1 MAPPSSDASPA
12 LRLTFL
18 AVLVIAMF
26 VALFARLW
34 FLQVLTGDRYVELA
48 DSNRL
53 RTVVTEAP
61 RGAILTADGEELVRN
76 RPALAI
82 SADRQALLDDNGEPR
97 DDEAERVIER
107 LAALLDLDEEQVI
120 HRLGSQRRSPFR
132 PVPIEQDV
140 APQVVFTVQERQELF
155 SGVETETL
163 PVREYPHGTLASHI
177 VGYVGEI
184 SEQELL
190 DPDYTD
196 YLGGDLIGRG
206 GLEQSYESDLRG
218 TPGRRLL
225 VVNAREN
232 VLDVQSDRPAIPGND
247 LVTTIDH
254 SLQSA
259 TDQLLREGI
268 EASRDI
274 QRDDGR
280 FLPSVAGS
288 AVALDARTGQV
299 LAMASYPD
307 YDPREFVGGVSQEYF
322 TALQD
327 PDNHGPLNNRAIA
340 GVYPPGSV
348 FKTAS
353 GAAMIEAGR
362 IGPRETRD
370 CDAEYTLA
378 DITFRNWNRGVNEGP
393 MDLADALRRSC
404 DTYFYA
410 LSADQWRV
418 EQAQEEPDEVMVE
431 VAQRF
436 GFGRALGIDLPSERA
451 GVVPG
456 PTWKRENWLARRDQ
470 LCELA
475 DAAEP
480 GTVAAETYRDL
491 CQFGGAWRGGDA
503 VNSSIGQ
510 GDVGST
516 PLQVAASYQAIA
528 NDGVLMR
535 PQLGLRIVGPDG
547 ETVREIEPE
556 EIGDLGLDDQ
566 TLAVMREGLE
576 GVVMG
581 ADGTGRSAFDGFPL
595 DEIPVAGKTGTAE
608 AGPRVPY
615 SWFVA
620 YAPADDPEIVVAVN
634 VEQGGG
640 GSQVAA
646 PIVRNILAHHFEVV
660 VAEEAEFVPG
670 AEILD

>member
-26 VALFARLW
+26 IALFARLW

-53 RTVVTEAP
+53 RTVVSEAP

-82 SADRQALLDDNGEPR
+82 SADRQALLGDDGEPR

-107 LAALLDLDEEQVI
+107 LAELLDLDTDQVI
-120 HRLGSQRRSPFR
+120 ERLGSQRRSPFR
-132 PVPIEQDV
+132 PVPIETDV
-140 APQVVFTVQERQELF
+140 DPEIVFTVRERQELF

-163 PVREYPHGTLASHI
+163 PVREYPSGTLASHL

-190 DPDYTD
+190 DPEYTD

-206 GLEQSYESDLRG
+206 GLEQAYESDLRG

-259 TDQLLREGI
+259 TEQLLADGI

-322 TALQD
+322 AALQD
-327 PDNHGPLNNRAIA
+327 PDNFGPLNNRAIA

-353 GAAMIEAGR
+353 GAAMLEAGQ

-378 DITFRNWNRGVNEGP
+378 DITFRNWNRGVDEGP

-404 DTYFYA
+404 DTYFYS

-418 EQAQEEPDEVMVE
+418 EQAQDEPDEVLVE
-431 VAQRF
+431 VAERF
-436 GFGRALGIDLPSERA
+436 GFGRTLGIDLPSEKA

-456 PTWKRENWLARRDQ
+456 PTWKRANWEARRDQ

-475 DAAEP
+475 DTAEP
-480 GTVAAETYRDL
+480 GTVAAETYQDL

-510 GDVGST
+510 GDVGAT

-535 PQLGLRIVGPDG
+535 PLLGQRIVGPDG

-556 EIGDLGLDDQ
+556 ELGALGLDEQ
-566 TLAVMREGLE
+566 ELAVIREGLE
-576 GVVMG
+576 GVVMEP
-581 ADGTGRSAFDGFPL
+581 DGTGRSAFDGFPL
-595 DEIPVAGKTGTAE
+595 DEVPVAGKTGTAE

-620 YAPADDPEIVVAVN
+620 YAPADDPQIVVAVN

-646 PIVRNILAHHFEVV
+646 PIVRNMLAHYFGVV
-660 VAEEAEFVPG
+660 SADEAEFEPG